1 MKPPKARPQPAPK
14 NPVAAPK
21 PATKPP
27 PAIERD
33 AVTEAVT
40 AVTRDEVP
48 TPAPVA
54 SAPAPAS
61 PPPVPSP
68 APRTTTLAAAPTAT
82 TSGGA
87 PQATVT
93 AARFDAAYLN
103 NPPPAYPALSRRMRE
118 QGRVLLRVF
127 VTADGRPDRIEL
139 NESSGSSRLDA
150 AAEAAVARWRFVPAR
165 QGDRDVDAWVI
176 VPIVFKLEG

>member
-1 MKPPKARPQPAPK
+1 MPPPAPPPPQPTPEPAKPRPQPAPK
-14 NPVAAPK
+14 KPAPAPK
-21 PATKPP
+21 P
-27 PAIERD
+27 
-33 AVTEAVT
+33 VTEAPT
-40 AVTRDEVP
+40 AITRDEAP
-48 TPAPVA
+48 APAPVTR
-54 SAPAPAS
+54 APAPAS
-61 PPPVPSP
+61 PPPAASP
-68 APRTTTLAAAPTAT
+68 APRTAAAAT
-82 TSGGA
+82 TPNAATSHTA
-87 PQATVT
+87 SQATVT

-127 VTADGRPDRIEL
+127 VTADGRPGRIEL

-165 QGDRDVDAWVI
+165 HGDRDVDAWVI